1 MSRIPPSRTGPW
13 ADNTDGRVEP
23 PAANRHR
30 SGRIGL
36 PVAALAGLALLLAA
50 CSGGTHAAPSA
61 ARSATST
68 TITTTPASTSTST
81 LPASTTT
88 TTPASSPTTTAGSGT
103 TTTTPTE
110 ALAQADNYTAC
121 MRAHGVSDF
130 PEPTV
135 VNVQITFAGPSGLGR
150 TPAFPS
156 AQQTCGQSI
165 YGTSP
170 VQGGGAG

>member
-1 MSRIPPSRTGPW
+1 MNRIPLSRTDRR
-13 ADNTDGRVEP
+13 ADDGDSLVEP
-23 PAANRHR
+23 AAANRHR

-36 PVAALAGLALLLAA
+36 RVAALAGFALLLAA
-50 CSGGTHAAPSA
+50 CSGGNHDAASGG
-61 ARSATST
+61 RS
-68 TITTTPASTSTST
+68 TTPA
-81 LPASTTT
+81 
-88 TTPASSPTTTAGSGT
+88 
-103 TTTTPTE
+103 E

-121 MRAHGVSDF
+121 MRTHGVSEF

-135 VNVQITFAGPSGLGR
+135 VNGQITFAGPSGLGR

-170 VQGGGAG
+170 VQGSGGG